1 MIFLAHQTV
10 IPLFDRLRHNS
21 FVSVRLATA
30 IARSDGPG
38 RPRGRRER
46 AISLTAVST
55 MAAFRLLRAATCL
68 SALVTT
74 VLPFDAL
81 ADVTSAVPV
90 AHSPSASRVESFAAF
105 IGEAS
110 RRFAI
115 PEHWIRAVMQLE
127 SGAND
132 RAISPKGALGLMQIM
147 PRTWVELSV
156 RYELGVDPFD
166 PHDNIQAGTAYLREM
181 HDRFGSAGFL
191 AAYNAGPER
200 YKQHLTTA
208 RPLPAETQAYVA
220 ALAPVIDPEQRH
232 DACSV
237 ASRVVPWRQAPLFV
251 EQLKTCRL
259 MASRHPP
266 CTSNPHAGSRPRQV
280 RPCWRRLPRACSCV
294 DQMRCNPD
302 DRSRVS
308 SQALGSL
315 GKSEGDRERAQ
326 GKITRPIRKAR

>member
-21 FVSVRLATA
+21 SVSVRLATA
-30 IARSDGPG
+30 IARSDGPE

-46 AISLTAVST
+46 ALSWTAAST

-81 ADVTSAVPV
+81 ADVKSAVPV
-90 AHSPSASRVESFAAF
+90 AHSPSASRVDSFAAF

-156 RYELGVDPFD
+156 RYELGVDPLD
-166 PHDNIQAGTAYLREM
+166 PHDNILAGTAYLREM

-200 YKQHLTTA
+200 YKQHLTTG

-251 EQLKTCRL
+251 EQLENVPVDGQS
-259 MASRHPP
+259 ASALHFKSSCEVPS
-266 CTSNPHAGSRPRQV
+266 TAGPSV
-280 RPCWRRLPRACSCV
+280 LAPRAEGLFV
-294 DQMRCNPD
+294 RRPNEMQ
-302 DRSRVS
+302 SR
-308 SQALGSL
+308 
-315 GKSEGDRERAQ
+315 
-326 GKITRPIRKAR
+326 